1 MFIIIPIIA
10 FVIALLLVFQTLWHY
25 LSIYFLCFLLVLII
39 GIMIVKKKRGSS
51 LKEILKKTDTS
62 QAKQQLLTTMLQ
74 KIEEGKIVTS
84 KHLQSDICL
93 LAKTGIYLFSINQA
107 NNTIKGNIEDKQ
119 LVDFVDTR
127 NSYIKNSFQILSKDE
142 QYLLSI
148 LKEAIIY
155 KIVVIN
161 NATQCEVE
169 YTKEFKIYRFKD
181 VFYEIQRSIKEE
193 NRYTEEEIKQ
203 FYLKIQK

>member
-1 MFIIIPIIA
+1 
-10 FVIALLLVFQTLWHY
+10 
-25 LSIYFLCFLLVLII
+25 
-39 GIMIVKKKRGSS
+39 MIVKKKRGSS